1 MVTLKDIEALSKQ
14 CEELRESIKSTVIK
28 HDKSMAISSGLI
40 KFQEKQLVQ
49 LIMRY
54 HHKLTGSF

>member
-14 CEELRESIKSTVIK
+14 CEELRESINATVIK

-40 KFQEKQLVQ
+40 KFHEKQLFQ

>member
-40 KFQEKQLVQ
+40 KFHEKQLVQ
-49 LIMRY
+49 LMRY